1 MKNEKILDFIR
12 ELASYVIII
21 FFLLFLA
28 KQLGFT
34 NSVLIEI
41 AIGLIIGWAIWKIA
55 TVLIDKKRKK

>member
-12 ELASYVIII
+12 ELASYVIIV